1 MNKILNHIGVA
12 LLAITLFS
20 CADKNKWTTET
31 EAEFKLGAKEGML
44 KKGKGM
50 LSEDQIDYIVDCSV
64 QKFKLLNIK
73 PFDTQKPENSDMIKK
88 AAKECAQEWLSSNQE
103 KIGKSILAE

>member
-1 MNKILNHIGVA
+1 MERFTNYISVT

-20 CADKNKWTTET
+20 CAKNEWTPEI
-31 EAEFKLGAKEGML
+31 EAKFKVDAKEGML

-50 LSEDQIDYIVDCSV
+50 LSEDQVDYIVDCSV
-64 QKFKLLNIK
+64 QKFKQQNILPNDAK
-73 PFDTQKPENSDMIKK
+73 KPENESKVK
-88 AAKECAQEWLSSNQE
+88 QAAKECAQEWLTKNQD

>member
-1 MNKILNHIGVA
+1 MKKNLKYICL

-50 LSEDQIDYIVDCSV
+50 LSEDQVDYIVDCSV
-64 QKFKLLNIK
+64 QKFKKLNIK
-73 PFDTQKPENSDMIKK
+73 PYDTRKPENESLVKQ
-88 AAKECAQEWLSSNQE
+88 AAKEYAQEWLTNNQD
-103 KIGKSILAE
+103 KIGTSILTE